1 MSIEF
6 FKAFRTV
13 FAKEIVDALRDRRTL
28 LRLLIPSVLMGPL
41 MLVLMSSLAA
51 SLQDRAEQREVL
63 VAGIGHAPT
72 LRNYIERQTYTLK
85 EAPADY
91 EALLRS
97 GKLTD
102 PVLVVPADFETL
114 LAGGMPAPLEIV
126 SDSANQRAEAGTGAL
141 NRLVQGFGN
150 ERATMLLAM
159 RGLNPQQL
167 RPLDVQER
175 DLASVQARATRL
187 TQMLPMFIM
196 MAVLYGALTAA
207 LDSTAGERERG
218 SLEPLLVNPAPH
230 AAIVVGKWAAV
241 LMAGLL
247 VAVLSNLSFLPGQ
260 LLMRSDALAA
270 MFQFG
275 WGEALRFLL
284 LQIPLGM
291 GLSAVLMALAIRTKT
306 FKEAQASTTLVITAV
321 ALTPMVAIVN
331 PGGEAS
337 WHLWVPGLG
346 QNLLMMQVL
355 KGEALTWVKVLPTV
369 ISGVALTVAGLAFV
383 SRSMRAAVAR

>member
-126 SDSANQRAEAGTGAL
+126 SDSANQRAEAGMGAL

>member
-1 MSIEF
+1 MSLDF

-28 LRLLIPSVLMGPL
+28 LRLMIPSVLMGPL

-72 LRNYIERQTYTLK
+72 LRNYIERQTYTIK
-85 EAPADY
+85 AAPADY
-91 EALLRS
+91 EAQLRS

-102 PVLVVPADFETL
+102 PVLVVPANFETL
-114 LAGGMPAPLEIV
+114 LAGGEPATLEIV
-126 SDSANQRAEAGTGAL
+126 SDSANQRAEAGMGAL

-150 ERATMLLAM
+150 ERAGLLLAM
-159 RGLNPQQL
+159 RGLSAQQL

-241 LMAGLL
+241 LMAGLM

-355 KGEALTWVKVLPTV
+355 KGEALTLAKVLPTV
-369 ISGVALTVAGLAFV
+369 ISGAALTVAGLSFV

>member
-1 MSIEF
+1 MNGAF
-6 FKAFRTV
+6 LKAFRTV

-41 MLVLMSSLAA
+41 MLMLMASLAA
-51 SLQDRAEQREVL
+51 SLQERAEQREVL
-63 VAGIGHAPT
+63 VAGIAHAPS
-72 LRNYIERQTYTLK
+72 LRNYLERQTYTIK

-91 EALLRS
+91 EARLRS
-97 GKLTD
+97 SRLTD
-102 PVLVVPADFETL
+102 PVLVVPPDFETL
-114 LAGGMPAPLEIV
+114 LAGGEPARIEIV
-126 SDSANQRAEAGTGAL
+126 TDSANQRAEAGVGAL
-141 NRLVQGFGN
+141 GRLLQGFGT
-150 ERATMLLAM
+150 ERATLTLAM
-159 RGLNPQQL
+159 RGIGARQL
-167 RPLDVQER
+167 QPVDVQER
-175 DLASVQARATRL
+175 DLASQQARSTRL

-230 AAIVVGKWAAV
+230 AAIVTGKWAAV

-260 LLMRSDALAA
+260 WLMRSDALAA

-284 LQIPLGM
+284 LQIPLGA

-331 PGGEAS
+331 PGGEAA

-355 KGEALTWVKVLPTV
+355 KGEPLTLAKVMPTV
-369 ISGVALTVAGLAFV
+369 IVGAALTVAGLALV
-383 SRSMRAAVAR
+383 ARSMRAAVAR